1 MTKKGMRQLQNTEEE
16 KAMMLDIIVD
26 NILNEYGNHAPIEK
40 KYHSRAEKLG
50 YQILTDLESNGFITT
65 AGIQGK

>member
-1 MTKKGMRQLQNTEEE
+1 MRQLQNTEEE

-40 KYHSRAEKLG
+40 KYHSRAENAVS
-50 YQILTDLESNGFITT
+50 LEADREALAQALMNF
-65 AGIQGK
+65 AGM